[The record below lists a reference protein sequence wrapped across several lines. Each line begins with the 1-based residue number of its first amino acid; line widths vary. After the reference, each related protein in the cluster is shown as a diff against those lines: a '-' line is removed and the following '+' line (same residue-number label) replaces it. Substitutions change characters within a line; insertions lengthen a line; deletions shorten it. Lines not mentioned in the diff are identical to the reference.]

1 MGLIDTAGIHHLRL
15 TVTDLERS
23 QEFYSDVLGFEV
35 VAKSDGSPDDPA
47 VLRDPSR
54 LYGGV
59 VFRAHGMLFGLRP
72 VASGTDRFVAER
84 VGLDHLSFTVPSRE
98 ALTDAADRL
107 EERGIPHGSVKD
119 LSDFGISI
127 LSFSD
132 PDGVHLELTA
142 PL

>member
-23 QEFYSDVLGFEV
+23 RAFYSEVLGFEV
-35 VAKSDGSPDDPA
+35 VAEPEGSPDDPA
-47 VLRDPSR
+47 VLRDPGR

-84 VGLDHLSFTVPSRE
+84 VGLDHLSFAVPTRE
-98 ALTDAADRL
+98 ALTEAADRL
-107 EERGIPHGSVKD
+107 EEHGVPHGAVKD
-119 LSDFGISI
+119 LADFGISI